1 MVICDKYNPE
11 ELVEAAKSG
20 KYFSEAVVRTLFNRV
35 REIFINEPNVLRVS
49 SPIVVCGD
57 IHGQFFD
64 LKSLFNCYGEVPT
77 NRYLF
82 LGDYVDRGRNSLE
95 VLLWLFSLKVR
106 FPEHIFL
113 LRGNHECRTIT
124 QTYGFYD
131 ECLSKYGHSGIWNF
145 CCEVFDSIPLA
156 AVIDNRVLC
165 VHGGLSPK
173 IHTISEIHSINRFRE
188 IPLTGPFADL
198 LWSDPE
204 EEVGSFQLNS
214 SRGAGVLFGRTAVE
228 TFLQENQLQLICRSH
243 QLCLE
248 GYKYL
253 WDQKLLTIWSAPNYT
268 YSCKN
273 KAAVVRFIP
282 DGTCAFSVFEA
293 AENPHVQAEALY
305 TV

>member
-11 ELVEAAKSG
+11 ELVK
-20 KYFSEAVVRTLFNRV
+20 L
-35 REIFINEPNVLRVS
+35 
-49 SPIVVCGD
+49 
-57 IHGQFFD
+57 
-64 LKSLFNCYGEVPT
+64 
-77 NRYLF
+77 
-82 LGDYVDRGRNSLE
+82 
-95 VLLWLFSLKVR
+95 LKVENTLQKR
-106 FPEHIFL
+106 SLGHCLIVFGKFL
-113 LRGNHECRTIT
+113 LTSRMYCVTDKSILVPWGNHECRTIT

-156 AVIDNRVLC
+156 AVIDDRVLC

-173 IHTISEIHSINRFRE
+173 IHTISEIHSINRVRE

-204 EEVGSFQLNS
+204 EEIGSFQLNS

-228 TFLQENQLQLICRSH
+228 TFLEENQLQLICRSH

-282 DGTCAFSVFEA
+282 DGTCAFSVLKQPTIRMSKQKHFTQFKLA
-293 AENPHVQAEALY
+293 RACCKNHLSYCLHYHMQGCHYCFVIF
-305 TV
+305 

>member
-20 KYFSEAVVRTLFNRV
+20 KYFAEAVVRTLFNRV
-35 REIFINEPNVLRVS
+35 REIFINEPNVLRYRQ
-49 SPIVVCGD
+49 IDTC
-57 IHGQFFD
+57 
-64 LKSLFNCYGEVPT
+64 SLVITSIGE
-77 NRYLF
+77 
-82 LGDYVDRGRNSLE
+82 G
-95 VLLWLFSLKVR
+95 
-106 FPEHIFL
+106 I
-113 LRGNHECRTIT
+113 
-124 QTYGFYD
+124 TYGFYD

-156 AVIDNRVLC
+156 AVIDDRVLC

-173 IHTISEIHSINRFRE
+173 IHTISEIHSINRVRE

-204 EEVGSFQLNS
+204 EEIGSFQLNS

-228 TFLQENQLQLICRSH
+228 TFLEENQLQLICRSH

-293 AENPHVQAEALY
+293 ADNPHVQAEALY

>member
-20 KYFSEAVVRTLFNRV
+20 KYFAEAVVRTLFNRV
-35 REIFINEPNVLRVS
+35 REIFINEPNVLRYRQ
-49 SPIVVCGD
+49 IDTC
-57 IHGQFFD
+57 
-64 LKSLFNCYGEVPT
+64 SLVITSIGE
-77 NRYLF
+77 
-82 LGDYVDRGRNSLE
+82 G
-95 VLLWLFSLKVR
+95 
-106 FPEHIFL
+106 I
-113 LRGNHECRTIT
+113 
-124 QTYGFYD
+124 TYGFYD

-156 AVIDNRVLC
+156 AVIDDRVLC

-173 IHTISEIHSINRFRE
+173 IHTISEIHSINR
-188 IPLTGPFADL
+188 
-198 LWSDPE
+198 
-204 EEVGSFQLNS
+204 LNS

-228 TFLQENQLQLICRSH
+228 TFLEENQLQLICRSH

-293 AENPHVQAEALY
+293 ADNPHVQAEALY